1 MAAWMQNYDS
11 SGMERTYLKERW
23 GGGSR
28 HVFTGRHARE
38 LSYLVPVEESPPP
51 AHQLPNLFWASEEK
65 KYWCRLEL
73 SLMIFHILSFAF
85 QNAVTSL
92 GSIGYLPAN
101 VLKFR

>member
-51 AHQLPNLFWASEEK
+51 AHQLPNLSWAFEEK
-65 KYWCRLEL
+65 
-73 SLMIFHILSFAF
+73 
-85 QNAVTSL
+85 N
-92 GSIGYLPAN
+92 IGAG
-101 VLKFR
+101 